1 MLLKGR
7 TVLSDI
13 AVLSHT
19 YLIPFKA
26 KAWLDLREK
35 KAQGY
40 HVDEKDIRKHKNDVL
55 RLSTLLTGNE
65 TVHEEFSVF
74 LREMAQEPVDLKALK
89 VSGVTQQ
96 QIIDTLSTVY
106 LAAEQ

>member
-40 HVDEKDIRKHKNDVL
+40 HVDEKDIL
-55 RLSTLLTGNE
+55 QT
-65 TVHEEFSVF
+65 
-74 LREMAQEPVDLKALK
+74 
-89 VSGVTQQ
+89 
-96 QIIDTLSTVY
+96 
-106 LAAEQ
+106 